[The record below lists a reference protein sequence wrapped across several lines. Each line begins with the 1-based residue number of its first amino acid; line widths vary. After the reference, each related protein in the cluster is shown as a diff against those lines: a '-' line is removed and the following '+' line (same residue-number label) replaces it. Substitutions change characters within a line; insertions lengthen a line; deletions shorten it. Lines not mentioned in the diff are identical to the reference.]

1 MDTEKAKIEER
12 SNQQCLAAI
21 SNILNT
27 YAIFGD
33 EVFRKFETN
42 FTRMPLTV
50 AYVKVSDGPTH
61 ELAYIINR
69 INTMEEKNFLGQC
82 NEEQK
87 KWFLELREKTIAIA
101 VKKEN
106 AMIIKRVS
114 HNG

>member
-1 MDTEKAKIEER
+1 MDTERTKIEER
-12 SNQQCLAAI
+12 SNQLCLASIADI
-21 SNILNT
+21 QNT

-42 FTRMPLTV
+42 LTRIPLTV
-50 AYVKVSDGPTH
+50 AYVKVSDGPAH

-82 NEEQK
+82 DEKQK
-87 KWFLELREKTIAIA
+87 QWFFELREKTIAIA

-106 AMIIKRVS
+106 AMIIKRVN